1 LLQGNAQKLAD
12 YELTK
17 EEFLGCVVTSTEPAN
32 HHVTR
37 EPDVAIAKSLAT
49 TKKTKTPKSVPPKK
63 KRGNTEREKE

>member
-1 LLQGNAQKLAD
+1 LLQGDAQKLAD

-17 EEFLGCVVTSTEPAN
+17 EEFLGCVVTSTEPAD

-37 EPDVAIAKSLAT
+37 EPDAAIAKSLAT

-63 KRGNTEREKE
+63 REGILNERKK